1 MGVSQDAHHP
11 HTVSIFLWDSCL
23 VPGASTTQT
32 LLSASGHRVRERER
46 ALKTETEREG
56 RRRRD
61 GNRNKPDS
69 PSWRRQTDRSGR
81 EAWGLFSLGKKKQ
94 TATLLVFFLNQ
105 QGLWRCQQMHN
116 ATGRHLVADRQL
128 STTHTHVYI
137 YNVCN
142 GAVFF
147 LHT

>member
-1 MGVSQDAHHP
+1 METGTNRILHP
-11 HTVSIFLWDSCL
+11 GGD
-23 VPGASTTQT
+23 
-32 LLSASGHRVRERER
+32 
-46 ALKTETEREG
+46 
-56 RRRRD
+56 
-61 GNRNKPDS
+61 
-69 PSWRRQTDRSGR
+69 RQTGLGGR
-81 EAWGLFSLGKKKQ
+81 LEVCSPWEKNRQQLCLY
-94 TATLLVFFLNQ
+94 FFLNQ